1 VGTSMRMRILAA
13 LLLAAPWLVQAAGL
27 GELHVSSKLGQPLR
41 GEIPV
46 VSVKP
51 GEALLSANIA
61 SLDAYAKAGLTLRPG
76 VAGARVSIETM
87 KGKPV
92 IRIKGRQSVNEPAVD
107 LLVELRSSTGQM
119 VRAYRVLLDRPKI

>member
-1 VGTSMRMRILAA
+1 MGTSMRMRILAA

-107 LLVELRSSTGQM
+107 LLVELRSSTGQV

>member
-107 LLVELRSSTGQM
+107 LLVELRSSTGQV

>member
-1 VGTSMRMRILAA
+1 MRILAA

-107 LLVELRSSTGQM
+107 LLVELRSSTGQV

>member
-1 VGTSMRMRILAA
+1 MRMRILAA

-107 LLVELRSSTGQM
+107 LLVELRSSTGQV